1 MHIENLD
8 LNLLRLFDAVY
19 RMRNVSRAAEMLAL
33 SQPAASHGLSRL
45 RTLLGDPLFARVA
58 GGVKPTAKAERL
70 ALAIQSALALID
82 QALSDADSFDPASST
97 QVFRFH
103 MSDIAEVRFLPDMMR
118 SLSRAAPGVRVEC
131 HVVPQAQIAAALD
144 AGSIDFAIG
153 FLPAVTDTERAP
165 LLIDR
170 YVVLLRRDHP
180 LAQKA
185 GGKPPRLAD
194 LKKLDFVSVRSH
206 SETLRILQ
214 VLRLEDRIRLTTS
227 HFLALPSIVRDSNLG
242 VVMPSTIAQQFCDQ
256 GGYAVAELKLPHRD
270 LLVALHWSK
279 RQDANPGHRWMRE
292 HVRGLFN
299 PGKRLA
305 SGNPLPPAGKA

>member
-1 MHIENLD
+1 MHIENID
-8 LNLLRLFDAVY
+8 LNLLRLFDTVY
-19 RMRNVSRAAEMLAL
+19 RTRNVSRAADLLAL

-45 RTLLGDPLFARVA
+45 RGLLGDPLFARVA

-70 ALAIQSALALID
+70 ALAIHSALALIE
-82 QALSDADSFDPASST
+82 QALSDADSFDPAKST

-103 MSDIAEVRFLPDMMR
+103 MSDIGEARFLPDLMR
-118 SLSRAAPGVRVEC
+118 SLLQAAPGVRVEC
-131 HVVPQAQIAAALD
+131 SVIPTAQIAAALD

-153 FLPAVTDTERAP
+153 FLPAVTDTQRAP
-165 LLIDR
+165 LLVDR

-180 LAQKA
+180 LVQKS
-185 GGKPPRLAD
+185 GRKSPRLTD
-194 LKKLDFVSVRSH
+194 LKKLDFVTVRSH

-256 GGYAVAELKLPHRD
+256 GGYAVAELNLPHRD

-279 RQDANPGHRWMRE
+279 RQEANPGHQWMRE
-292 HVRGLFN
+292 HVQGLFK
-299 PGKRLA
+299 PGK
-305 SGNPLPPAGKA
+305 